1 MLNTVSSYSEITYV
15 SAIKQPIVSGVI
27 SNNVALKP
35 NAFVSAM
42 VKVDKSHGLEYSVL
56 DLEVSFLQ
64 SLTKTN
70 RTKRSQTHNKGRAF
84 YRGHAESLDTQIKN
98 YIMSCEA
105 TAIIPILMI
114 NDMKNTI
121 DRSHG
126 DCAIQPMVR
135 VHYTNYLEVGNIL
148 MSPEKMSGIII
159 ETVGLSLL
167 NSPSVTHV
175 IDEIINNTTQVIVD
189 SFIPSFKMIE
199 ETPSLTADIKR
210 YLEFAYYGA

>member
-1 MLNTVSSYSEITYV
+1 MINTVSSYSEINYV
-15 SAIKQPIVSGVI
+15 SAMKQPAVSGII

-35 NAFVSAM
+35 NAFVSAII
-42 VKVDKSHGLEYSVL
+42 KVSKEHGLDYSML

-64 SLTKTN
+64 SKTKTN
-70 RTKRSQTHNKGRAF
+70 RTTRSRTFNRGRAF
-84 YRGHAESLDTQIKN
+84 YRGHIDSLDTQIKN
-98 YIMSCEA
+98 YNMSYEA
-105 TAIIPILMI
+105 NTIIPMLML
-114 NDMKNTI
+114 NDLKNGS
-121 DRSHG
+121 DRSYG

-135 VHYTNYLEVGNIL
+135 VHYTDFTAVGNIL

-189 SFIPSFKMIE
+189 SFIPSFNMIE